1 MLAKKLKKT
10 KKDVLGI
17 LDTAKAFYSVN
28 LKATKEKDEKK
39 VEAVLQAAANLELK
53 ALETDNERDIEDMFI
68 DDGNLFFN
76 DENI

>member
-1 MLAKKLKKT
+1 M
-10 KKDVLGI
+10 LGI

-28 LKATKEKDEKK
+28 LKAAKEKNEKK

-53 ALETDNERDIEDMFI
+53 ALETDNERDIEDMLI

>member
-1 MLAKKLKKT
+1 M
-10 KKDVLGI
+10 LGI

>member
-53 ALETDNERDIEDMFI
+53 ALETDNE
-68 DDGNLFFN
+68 
-76 DENI
+76 

>member
-1 MLAKKLKKT
+1 MLPKKLKKT

-53 ALETDNERDIEDMFI
+53 ALETDNE
-68 DDGNLFFN
+68 
-76 DENI
+76 